1 MKMQWKSIPHPVF
14 FKVSLCP
21 SGQYVTRS
29 PQLKA
34 RPVKRRSV
42 LARRCLCI
50 WLLAAVFVG
59 SAHGQPSD
67 AICTSSSGFL
77 NDSSLCP
84 AIYPI
89 SMASGGGGLP
99 LTHLTHLT
107 FCLKDA
113 QMETVGFRVPSA
125 RMQALVVV
133 QSLDGLWRKVS
144 FEPDSRSCR
153 RCASCSAANDTLPIC
168 SSSGCAGCPLTGVL
182 RISAELLPPPPLLA
196 AMAARQAGL
205 TEAQFLKEYRDQNT
219 EDDLEVVFLCV
230 LAALPGVVTQVALP
244 LRVHAGARD
253 ACGVCGGDNTTCAG
267 CDGVPNS
274 GSTFDLCNRCARPGS
289 GTWNSCL
296 GCDGVLLSGRGEDT
310 CGVCGGDNSSCL
322 LTAAAGFRLLLLSP
336 RTLLAPANASAA
348 DKWARQPHVCA
359 GDRIL
364 VAWRAGVPAGA
375 STADR
380 FY

>member
-1 MKMQWKSIPHPVF
+1 MKMQWKSIPDPVF

-21 SGQYVTRS
+21 SGQFVTRS
-29 PQLKA
+29 QLKA

-59 SAHGQPSD
+59 SAHGQPSG
-67 AICTSSSGFL
+67 AVCTSSSGFL

-113 QMETVGFRVPSA
+113 QVETVGFRVPSA

-244 LRVHAGARD
+244 LRVLQGISALVLQHPFSIPS
-253 ACGVCGGDNTTCAG
+253 
-267 CDGVPNS
+267 VPHS
-274 GSTFDLCNRCARPGS
+274 RIIPPLMRCTLREVYPHLCVSTPFSIPSLPRSLIHQHYEVGLLS
-289 GTWNSCL
+289 H
-296 GCDGVLLSGRGEDT
+296 VLLLQLKTTRRCLT
-310 CGVCGGDNSSCL
+310 CWSV
-322 LTAAAGFRLLLLSP
+322 
-336 RTLLAPANASAA
+336 
-348 DKWARQPHVCA
+348 
-359 GDRIL
+359 
-364 VAWRAGVPAGA
+364 
-375 STADR
+375 
-380 FY
+380 